1 MSFRATWAIAKKDL
15 LDALRTLRLLIFI
28 LLPIGASLFYRTI
41 FASAGDLA
49 TARLVIYDTSG
60 SRLPQVLAQA
70 PPKVGHIEG
79 VRVIVV
85 GSLEELRRVVV
96 EARAVGGIALP
107 SGYDAAL
114 IAGQRP
120 TIRLFVNG
128 QLEVSS
134 TQLIHMI
141 EPALRALAGR
151 QPPARIE
158 TLIANADSKDVPR
171 PDTVQD
177 CPVLCFDI
185 QRFLLIMF
193 LTVGL
198 TMTAIMIP
206 SSMLV
211 EEKEQRTL
219 GAVLVAQASYADFV
233 AGKGLAGLVY
243 ALLSGVIILALNGG
257 LSGEVGLTIL
267 VLLLSCIF
275 MVEIGLLLGALFDS
289 LAALNTWSFVILM
302 PLTLP
307 GVLVPA
313 TSLGLLDLGTA
324 EWVLHTIPTYYMIDA
339 VQRAV
344 SGAVSTVDAV
354 TDLLVLGISALLL
367 FAAAVVLLRRQE
379 K

>member
-134 TQLIHMI
+134 TQLIRMI

-171 PDTVQD
+171 PD
-177 CPVLCFDI
+177 FDI

-193 LTVGL
+193 FTVGL

-275 MVEIGLLLGALFDS
+275 LVEIGLLLGALFDS

-313 TSLGLLDLGTA
+313 ASLGLLDLGTA

-344 SGAVSTVDAV
+344 SGAVSTVATV
-354 TDLLVLGISALLL
+354 IDLLVLGISALLL

>member
-79 VRVIVV
+79 VRVIIV

-134 TQLIHMI
+134 TQLIRMI

-158 TLIANADSKDVPR
+158 TLIANADSKDVPQ
-171 PDTVQD
+171 PD
-177 CPVLCFDI
+177 FDI

-243 ALLSGVIILALNGG
+243 ARPELALANDSDRYVPIANAI
-257 LSGEVGLTIL
+257 LSGEAYAWNTERQGEL
-267 VLLLSCIF
+267 
-275 MVEIGLLLGALFDS
+275 
-289 LAALNTWSFVILM
+289 LNTVGY
-302 PLTLP
+302 PLFLA
-307 GVLVPA
+307 GVFLA
-313 TSLGLLDLGTA
+313 TMWA
-324 EWVLHTIPTYYMIDA
+324 IQIM
-339 VQRAV
+339 
-344 SGAVSTVDAV
+344 
-354 TDLLVLGISALLL
+354 
-367 FAAAVVLLRRQE
+367 
-379 K
+379 